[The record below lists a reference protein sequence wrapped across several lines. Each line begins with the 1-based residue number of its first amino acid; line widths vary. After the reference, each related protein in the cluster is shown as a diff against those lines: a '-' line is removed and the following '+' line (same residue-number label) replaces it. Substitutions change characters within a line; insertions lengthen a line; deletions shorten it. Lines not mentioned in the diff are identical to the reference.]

1 MFADPGLSE
10 GTELGNQA
18 AALHRDGI
26 IGPRLENLRG
36 LEDKHLITHGS
47 VGIVQGTEG
56 RVVLLHP
63 IDPHILDRRHLFANV
78 HVKIAPLAVDHFL
91 QHGHGHGATQLPR
104 KLLLLKQIDATS
116 NLPHQLDDQINGR
129 HVPAG

>member
-1 MFADPGLSE
+1 MFTDPGLSK
-10 GTELGNQA
+10 GTEFGNQA

-36 LEDKHLITHGS
+36 LENEHLILHGA
-47 VGIVQGTEG
+47 VGIVHRAER
-56 RVVLLHP
+56 RVELLHP

-78 HVKIAPLAVDHFL
+78 QVEIAPLAVDHFL

-104 KLLLLKQIDATS
+104 KLLLLKQINTTG

-129 HVPAG
+129 HVPAR